1 MFFFQVSQINKG
13 DILTRKHLFPT
24 DSANLEGRE
33 FIETQGKFG
42 EASTLI
48 VHRPYYRRR
57 CDVILPPVKPLKK
70 QDWSSQTVSVLF
82 IYLISDST
90 HY

>member
-33 FIETQGKFG
+33 FIETQGQFG

-48 VHRPYYRRR
+48 VHRLTIGGA
-57 CDVILPPVKPLKK
+57 V
-70 QDWSSQTVSVLF
+70 T
-82 IYLISDST
+82 
-90 HY
+90 